1 MCVCVYPGVLV
12 QTLECRGAQW
22 RSDDNLQGLFS
33 LSTVW
38 VLGIELRS
46 ADPAAPLL
54 CQALQL
60 AFLLAFEIR
69 SQAVAWTGLEL
80 TAILLPQF
88 PQCWN
93 CRVFCSFLFKNAL
106 TVLILHIADYYSGLC
121 CVLDARLLMLF
132 LGPIVIPWLG

>member
-1 MCVCVYPGVLV
+1 MLLSLNSTCSCGAGTQRVLWELV
-12 QTLECRGAQW
+12 
-22 RSDDNLQGLFS
+22 
-33 LSTVW
+33 LSPFTVW